1 MILFAQKWNHENVV
15 VYACCCENWVL
26 MFTKYFT
33 CDTKQKI
40 DGEAS
45 QDIKKCRKR
54 VRGLKSENNC
64 LLQRCMCYRYY
75 GSSQQNHFTGG
86 TIASINQ
93 SLLFRLRRNHG
104 ILDFSRIFS
113 LQVGKFWQNSPFTDP
128 NMKAWA
134 VGNLGTI
141 T

>member
-1 MILFAQKWNHENVV
+1 MLRNETMKTWWSMHVV
-15 VYACCCENWVL
+15 NWVL
-26 MFTKYFT
+26 MFIKYFT

-40 DGEAS
+40 YCEAS
-45 QDIKKCRKR
+45 QDIKKCRWR

-64 LLQRCMCYRYY
+64 LLQQYMCYRYY
-75 GSSQQNHFTGG
+75 GSSQQNYFTGG

-93 SLLFRLRRNHG
+93 SLLFRLWWNHG

-113 LQVGKFWQNSPFTDP
+113 LQVGKFLQNSPFTDP

-134 VGNLGTI
+134 VGKLGTI